1 MLSKNAIYLLNER
14 YCLPGETPEG
24 VFRRTAEGIAQGDKK
39 FEDKIYNYMTSG
51 IFLPNSPCLFN
62 APQGN
67 LHACYTLEVQDN
79 IHSIFNTVSNMAYI
93 FKSGGGV
100 GVNFSP
106 LREKDSPISQGG
118 TSSGALSFMGIFDN
132 VVDTVKQGGK
142 RRGAL
147 MGIMNYNHPEI
158 FDFIKIKLTGKL
170 QNFNLSIMVNDDFM
184 KMANDP
190 INKNGLIALNSP
202 KNGIVGYAKARDI
215 LDLICFAS
223 WCNGDPALLFFD
235 RINQDNPFYPEVKI
249 DVVNPCSEVA
259 LPPYSACCLGSINL
273 AKFVTKGEFDFE
285 WFYDVC
291 QLAMRFLTTMNN
303 ISIYPLPEIQKA
315 MNKFDPV
322 GVGIMGFADCL
333 IKLSIKYDSDECL
346 EFIKQLGSVY
356 KEATESYD
364 DKFHFYRRIIAPTGS
379 LSILADCSSG
389 IEPIFDTTFT
399 RSLTI
404 GRIEEVRDLYKS
416 EHVRTAHDVS
426 PEWHVRILSE
436 WQKWVD
442 GGVSKTVNLPHDA
455 SIDDVKLVYTQAWL
469 TGCKGITV
477 YRDGSRNQVL
487 ESNNKPKYKTSKC
500 SDETCTL

>member
-1 MLSKNAIYLLNER
+1 
-14 YCLPGETPEG
+14 
-24 VFRRTAEGIAQGDKK
+24 
-39 FEDKIYNYMTSG
+39 
-51 IFLPNSPCLFN
+51 
-62 APQGN
+62 
-67 LHACYTLEVQDN
+67 
-79 IHSIFNTVSNMAYI
+79 
-93 FKSGGGV
+93 
-100 GVNFSP
+100 
-106 LREKDSPISQGG
+106 
-118 TSSGALSFMGIFDN
+118 
-132 VVDTVKQGGK
+132 
-142 RRGAL
+142 
-147 MGIMNYNHPEI
+147 
-158 FDFIKIKLTGKL
+158 
-170 QNFNLSIMVNDDFM
+170 
-184 KMANDP
+184 
-190 INKNGLIALNSP
+190 
-202 KNGIVGYAKARDI
+202 
-215 LDLICFAS
+215 
-223 WCNGDPALLFFD
+223 
-235 RINQDNPFYPEVKI
+235 
-249 DVVNPCSEVA
+249 
-259 LPPYSACCLGSINL
+259 
-273 AKFVTKGEFDFE
+273 
-285 WFYDVC
+285 
-291 QLAMRFLTTMNN
+291 MRFLTTMNN
-303 ISIYPLPEIQKA
+303 ISVYPLPEVKER
-315 MNKFDPV
+315 MEEYNPV

-416 EHVRTAHDVS
+416 EYVRTAHEVS

>member
-24 VFRRTAEGIAQGDKK
+24 VFKRTAEAIAQGDKK
-39 FEDKIYNYMTSG
+39 FEDKIYNYMTNG
-51 IFLPNSPCLFN
+51 VFLPNSPCLFN
-62 APQGN
+62 APHGN
-67 LHACYTLEVQDN
+67 LHACYTLDIQDD
-79 IHSIFNTVSNMAYI
+79 ITSIFKTVSNMAYI
-93 FKSGGGV
+93 FKPGGGV
-100 GVNFSP
+100 GINFTP
-106 LREKDSPISQGG
+106 LREKNSPISNGG
-118 TSSGALSFMGIFDN
+118 TSSGVLSFMEVFDK

-147 MGIMNYNHPEI
+147 MGILNYDHPDI
-158 FDFIKIKLTGKL
+158 FDFIKVKLTGKL
-170 QNFNLSIMVNDDFM
+170 QNFNLSIMVKDEFM
-184 KMANDP
+184 KLATDTVSRNGE
-190 INKNGLIALNSP
+190 IGLISP
-202 KNGIVGYAKARDI
+202 KSGIQGFVKARDI
-215 LDLICFAS
+215 FDLICFAS

-235 RINQDNPFYPEVKI
+235 RINQDNPFYPNVKI
-249 DVVNPCSEVA
+249 DVCNPCSEVA

-273 AKFVTKGEFDFE
+273 SKFVIKGEFDFE
-285 WFYDVC
+285 WFFNTC

-303 ISIYPLPEIQKA
+303 ISVYPLPEVKER
-315 MNKFDPV
+315 MEEYNPV

-416 EHVRTAHDVS
+416 EYVRTAHDVS

-487 ESNNKPKYKTSKC
+487 ESNNKPKYKTGKC